1 MLDILKLQRKGL
13 MYTMSEK
20 EIQKNILGEIY
31 VACIKME
38 IEHHEEIREKRR
50 LGQDYFEE
58 MIYAEKFFSMF
69 RNKILEFMEKY
80 ELE

>member
-1 MLDILKLQRKGL
+1 
-13 MYTMSEK
+13 MSEK
-20 EIQKNILGEIY
+20 EIKKNILGEIY

-50 LGQDYFEE
+50 LGQDCFEE